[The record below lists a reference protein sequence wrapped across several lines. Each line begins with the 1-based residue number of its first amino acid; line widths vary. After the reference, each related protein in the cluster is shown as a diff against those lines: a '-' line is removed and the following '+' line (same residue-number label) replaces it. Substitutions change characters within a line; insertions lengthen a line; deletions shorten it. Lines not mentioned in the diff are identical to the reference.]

1 MTEPVESTLNDALAS
16 VIKAAWCQN
25 QLARGIN
32 ESCRAIESFYNDEND
47 KSALC
52 ILASDV
58 SEGGYTKLIEA
69 LSNQNSVTIQLF
81 ESSNP
86 VGSTSEG

>member
-1 MTEPVESTLNDALAS
+1 MTEPVSLNDALAS

-25 QLARGIN
+25 NLARGIN

-47 KSALC
+47 RSALV

-58 SEGGYTKLIEA
+58 KESGYTKLVQALAKQNNVIFRSRSNEA
-69 LSNQNSVTIQLF
+69 L
-81 ESSNP
+81 
-86 VGSTSEG
+86 